1 MLNIPETPAK
11 VLGKINYNVDNGKE
25 PSYYFC
31 ESEEKVEMSPPGTDV
46 HDLEVQNGWPM
57 VDQLSVDEIGFELR
71 EFTDDFRGFHD
82 DQLVVNGF
90 YPQLIDFVKK
100 HTGAKRVVV
109 FDHTIRRKMS

>member
-11 VLGKINYNVDNGKE
+11 VLGKINYTVDNGKE
-25 PSYYFC
+25 PSYYFYAP
-31 ESEEKVEMSPPGTDV
+31 EEKVEMSPPGTDV

-71 EFTDDFRGFHD
+71 EFKDDFIRFND

-90 YPQLIDFVKK
+90 YPQVIDFVAR
-100 HTGAKRVVV
+100 HIGAQRVVV
-109 FDHTIRRKMS
+109 FDHTIRIK